1 MSGPSTTEA
10 EREALSRRLQV
21 GFVVLVAASGALVA
35 VQAGADPVL
44 IGVGGL
50 AGGIV
55 GAVLAWYL
63 WAIGAGALRGNR
75 RNRR

>member
-10 EREALSRRLQV
+10 EREAMSRRL
-21 GFVVLVAASGALVA
+21 GALT
-35 VQAGADPVL
+35 
-44 IGVGGL
+44 GGL
-50 AGGIV
+50 V

-63 WAIGAGALRGNR
+63 WAIGAGALRGNQ